1 MNADIKFYR
10 EKWWIWV
17 GFILKIIHFSNPPP
31 PLSLDIVTLDTIFD
45 IVASRFSYILRKVLV
60 FENSHS
66 TPTFHEKYT

>member
-1 MNADIKFYR
+1 MVDLGRLHFENYTL
-10 EKWWIWV
+10 
-17 GFILKIIHFSNPPP
+17 LKPPP